1 MVEHFFETSCEK
13 DLVINNR
20 ELKYK
25 GIFRSDEIF
34 ATINRALEER
44 GYEKREKRTEEL
56 VTEIGKKTYIE
67 LRPFKVKT
75 NYLALMLK
83 IRINLDNVV
92 EVIEKMGGAKEKFQ
106 QGNVNIFFDAWLL
119 TDYEQRWQMKP
130 WLFFLKGFINKF
142 VYIFPLE
149 GGLRGEVVGDTAF
162 IYARVKKLLIS
173 YHPEMKKQVREEDIR
188 KQIEAEISK
197 EMEEQEI

>member
-1 MVEHFFETSCEK
+1 MVDPFFETSCEK

-25 GIFRSDEIF
+25 GIFRADQIF
-34 ATINRALEER
+34 AAINRALEER
-44 GYEKREKRTEEL
+44 GYEKREKKTEEL

-67 LRPFKVKT
+67 LRPFKVKA

-92 EVIEKMGGAKEKFQ
+92 EVLEKIEGVKEKFQ
-106 QGNVNIFFDAWLL
+106 QGEVNIFFDAWIL
-119 TDYEQRWQMKP
+119 TDYEQRWLMKP
-130 WLFFLKGFINKF
+130 WVFFLKGFINKF
-142 VYIFPLE
+142 IYIFPLE

-162 IYARVKKLLIS
+162 IYARVKKLLVS
-173 YHPEMKKQVREEDIR
+173 YRPEARKQVREEDIR
-188 KQIEAEISK
+188 KQIEAEMAK
-197 EMEEQEI
+197 EVEEGE

>member
-25 GIFRSDEIF
+25 GIFRADELF
-34 ATINRALEER
+34 AAINRAVEER
-44 GYEKREKRTEEL
+44 GYEKREKKTEEL
-56 VTEIGKKTYIE
+56 VTETGKKTLVE

-83 IRINLDNVV
+83 VRINLDNVV
-92 EVIEKMGGAKEKFQ
+92 EVIETIEGVKEKFQ

-130 WLFFLKGFINKF
+130 WVFFLKGFINKF

-162 IYARVKKLLIS
+162 IYARVKKLLNS
-173 YHPEMKKQVREEDIR
+173 YHPETRKQVREEDIR

-197 EMEEQEI
+197 ELSEE

>member
-1 MVEHFFETSCEK
+1 MVDHFFETSCEK

-34 ATINRALEER
+34 SAINRALEEK
-44 GYEKREKRTEEL
+44 GYEKREKKTEEL
-56 VTEIGKKTYIE
+56 VTEMGKKTYIE
-67 LRPFKVKT
+67 LRPFKVKA

-92 EVIEKMGGAKEKFQ
+92 EVVEKIGGAKEKFQ
-106 QGNVNIFFDAWLL
+106 QGNVNIFFDAWTL

-130 WLFFLKGFINKF
+130 WVFFLKGFINKF

-149 GGLRGEVVGDTAF
+149 GGMRGEVVGDTAF
-162 IYARVKKLLIS
+162 IYAQVKKLLNS
-173 YHPEMKKQVREEDIR
+173 YHPEIKKQVREEDIR

-197 EMEEQEI
+197 EMEE